1 MPEPGESIAVAT
13 LPNLRDLG
21 GWVGADGRSVRRGLV
36 YRSTDLSRL
45 DQTGCRQ
52 IAELGVRTV
61 YDLRSAAE
69 RSTEPDV
76 RLDGVAEVVLDVLAD
91 APHAV
96 PGNLTALLSD
106 PTRLSAAQEVLGG
119 KSLNELMTDSYA
131 QLITLPSARES
142 YRRFYR
148 GLLGEDDTPALFHC
162 TTGKDRTGWAAASLL
177 SVLGVSREDVFTE
190 YLLTND
196 QLVPA
201 LEPVLTAFEHAGGDR
216 TVLLAVIGVDRS
228 YLERAFAEVD
238 QAYGGIEGY
247 LADGLG
253 IPVEEQEALRERFLD
268 EG

>member
-21 GWVGADGRSVRRGLV
+21 GWVGADGRTVRRGLV

-45 DQTGCRQ
+45 DQTGRRQ

-106 PTRLSAAQEVLGG
+106 PTQLSAAQEVLGG

-142 YRRFYR
+142 YRRLLPRAARRGRHPGTVPLHHRQGPHGLGR
-148 GLLGEDDTPALFHC
+148 GLTAE
-162 TTGKDRTGWAAASLL
+162 RSR
-177 SVLGVSREDVFTE
+177 GVPRGRVHRVSA
-190 YLLTND
+190 D
-196 QLVPA
+196 Q
-201 LEPVLTAFEHAGGDR
+201 
-216 TVLLAVIGVDRS
+216 
-228 YLERAFAEVD
+228 
-238 QAYGGIEGY
+238 
-247 LADGLG
+247 
-253 IPVEEQEALRERFLD
+253 
-268 EG
+268 